1 MKNYKHFVITLFN
14 LQFGSTEEK
23 RNYWHKDKRGISTQ
37 TEAWLQ
43 KRFELFDRYC
53 FPSMKGQTTQDF
65 IWLCLFDSNTSDVYK
80 SKVEKY
86 KEQMPQFCP
95 LFFSAEEAKEFNY
108 SDEKERARFIR
119 RAVASFLTKEDM
131 YVITTNLDNDDCF
144 HKDALKTIQ
153 RYFLDSPREV
163 LYSMNLGLQYFVKR
177 KAFLKMRYP
186 HNHFLS
192 LVERTDTDFRT
203 IEFYG
208 HASARKELETTDI
221 FEIPYWIEI
230 VHDQNVSNE
239 LRITSRV
246 RYSFPLKTCTLSDYG
261 LAVRF
266 SWIRNVIN
274 MLWFSLYFLRIAVWR
289 LCRKM
294 AKSSWK

>member
-14 LQFGSTEEK
+14 LQFGNTEEK

-53 FPSMKGQTTQDF
+53 FPSMRGQTTPDF
-65 IWLCLFDSNTSDVYK
+65 IWLCLFDSNTPDVYK
-80 SKVEKY
+80 SKIEKY

-95 LFFSAEEAKEFNY
+95 LFFSAEEAEEFNC
-108 SDEKERARFIR
+108 SDEKERVRFIR

-144 HKDALKTIQ
+144 HKDTLKTIQ

-177 KAFLKMRYP
+177 KAFLKCVI
-186 HNHFLS
+186 L
-192 LVERTDTDFRT
+192 
-203 IEFYG
+203 IIIFY
-208 HASARKELETTDI
+208 LL
-221 FEIPYWIEI
+221 
-230 VHDQNVSNE
+230 SNE
-239 LRITSRV
+239 QIRIFGRL
-246 RYSFPLKTCTLSDYG
+246 SFMDTL
-261 LAVRF
+261 LPV
-266 SWIRNVIN
+266 
-274 MLWFSLYFLRIAVWR
+274 
-289 LCRKM
+289 K
-294 AKSSWK
+294 SWKRPIFLKCLIGLRSFTIRMSVTSYVLPAVYGIRFR